1 MKGLSLILIAALMI
15 GCGGKEDKGGRS
27 EDGASRDKTEKAAS
41 EKAPFEVE
49 VKNIRSVGTYVY
61 VTSLENELK
70 VYSVT
75 INKGNCKTMWSE
87 YTYTDD
93 SKLNGYEFNFET
105 GQENK
110 VEVRKIEGADP
121 KKASRKSFL

>member
-1 MKGLSLILIAALMI
+1 MI
-15 GCGGKEDKGGRS
+15 GCGGTEDKGGRS

-70 VYSVT
+70 AYSVT
-75 INKGNCKTMWSE
+75 VNRGNCKTMWSE

-93 SKLNGYEFNFET
+93 SKLN
-105 GQENK
+105 K
-110 VEVRKIEGADP
+110 VEERKIEGADP
-121 KKASRKSFL
+121 KKASRKFFL